1 MPPKPEQ
8 VLLVEG
14 ADDREVIYRLCNHH
28 KLDNKQLFDVDAK
41 DGYERLRDD
50 LKVRPRVPGVKAIG
64 VVVDADEDPAHR
76 WQSLRD
82 ALVHSGY
89 TQLPEHPEAAGMVI
103 PAQGTLPRIGIWMM
117 PDNQLTGIL
126 EDFLQRIIQQGD
138 ALLPAAFAALDAL
151 PERRFKPSY
160 RSKAAIHTWLAWQ
173 EEPGTPLGQALSKHY
188 LQADHELAQRFV
200 DWMKRLFIP
209 TIPPVATP

>member
-1 MPPKPEQ
+1 MPPKPERI
-8 VLLVEG
+8 LLVEG
-14 ADDREVIYRLCNHH
+14 AEDREVVYHLCNHH
-28 KLDNKQLFDVDAK
+28 QLDNKQLFVVEAK

-50 LKVRPRVPGVKAIG
+50 LKVRPRVPGVKTVG
-64 VVVDADEDPAHR
+64 VVVDADEDLAHR

-82 ALVHSGY
+82 VLEHSGY
-89 TQLPEHPEAAGMVI
+89 TQLPGQPDAAGVII

-126 EDFLQRIIQQGD
+126 EDFLQQLVSQGD
-138 ALLPAAFAALDAL
+138 PLLPAAFTALDTL
-151 PERRFKPSY
+151 PERRFKQAY

-173 EEPGTPLGQALSKHY
+173 QEPGTPLGQAVSKHY

-200 DWMKRLFIP
+200 AWMRRLFIP
-209 TIPPVATP
+209 APEAPTP